1 MTDMTPDLLQAINA
15 QFDEQAAQSAVIK
28 QAIKKL
34 RGGDA
39 TFIDANRLAIEV
51 GNLLAQA
58 LQQNISSAVL
68 PDGKLY
74 YNMAN
79 RLLNSTLQ
87 KNFGIIAGY
96 STDVQRLLNQQA
108 KIGIKAQQPSINQ
121 DRIDGFVNR
130 LASEDYFDDVQWL
143 LNEPII
149 NFSQHIVDDTIDTNV
164 KLHAKAGL
172 HPKIT
177 RTVAGKACKWCANLA
192 GSYEYPNDVPDDVYH
207 RHERCRCMVNY
218 LPGDGKRQNVWS
230 KKVVQAKPKQVT
242 PPTEKKY
249 ISDKQ
254 NWQKNYNRKLIGVHD
269 RQDWSVDGQRYV
281 VNGRT
286 VLLDY
291 SAAEKQ
297 TAQFLAKKLGVKV
310 EMIPRVLA
318 PPAVK
323 TPDYLINGVPFDL
336 KQVQGQGKNV
346 IDGMLRKKNQSHN
359 FIFDVKQTPLS
370 LDEVLSRF
378 NRVYANPARSYVD
391 QIILI
396 DGQRLID
403 IFKRK

>member
-28 QAIKKL
+28 QEIKKL
-34 RGGDA
+34 RSGDA

-51 GNLLAQA
+51 GNLLSQA

-87 KNFGIIAGY
+87 KKFEIIAGY
-96 STDVQRLLNQQA
+96 STDVQKLLNQQA
-108 KIGIKAQQPSINQ
+108 RIGIKAQQPTINQ

-130 LASEDYFDDVQWL
+130 LASEDHFDDVQWL
-143 LNEPII
+143 LNEPVI

-192 GSYEYPNDVPDDVYH
+192 GSYEYPNDVPHDIYH

-218 LPGDGKRQNVWS
+218 LPRDGKRQNIWS
-230 KKVVQAKPKQVT
+230 KKWVDPQKNAKLEARKQIGLKSPLSFPEKQALQQ
-242 PPTEKKY
+242 Y
-249 ISDKQ
+249 ISSDAYKLNDMLRRDAVLSDQYRRMVKHLDSGLDKLPKYADTNPLYRSLTFQ
-254 NWQKNYNRKLIGVHD
+254 GRADTYRFVQQMIK
-269 RQDWSVDGQRYV
+269 DGQYV
-281 VNGRT
+281 DKGYVSASKE
-286 VLLDY
+286 VY
-291 SAAEKQ
+291 AAEDS
-297 TAQFLAKKLGVKV
+297 ARMVIKKSHSG
-310 EMIPRVLA
+310 A
-318 PPAVK
+318 
-323 TPDYLINGVPFDL
+323 DL
-336 KQVQGQGKNV
+336 KGINDAEK
-346 IDGMLRKKNQSHN
+346 
-359 FIFDVKQTPLS
+359 
-370 LDEVLSRF
+370 EVL
-378 NRVYANPARSYVD
+378 
-391 QIILI
+391 
-396 DGQRLID
+396 
-403 IFKRK
+403 FKRGTLFKVNDYYLDKSGKPIIEVTEHD